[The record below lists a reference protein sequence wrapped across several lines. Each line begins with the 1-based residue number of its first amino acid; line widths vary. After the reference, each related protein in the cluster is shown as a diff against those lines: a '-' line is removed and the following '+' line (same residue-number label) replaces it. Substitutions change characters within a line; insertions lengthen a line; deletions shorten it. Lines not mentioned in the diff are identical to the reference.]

1 MKRKNL
7 IIQLALSML
16 FPLQNASA
24 QKGYPERES
33 INGIYEKFQTPPPGY
48 GEVPFYWWQADTLTK
63 ERLTWQL
70 DELAKKKISSL
81 QINYS
86 HTDDRKGYFW
96 GSSYKSVPAQFTE
109 EWWPLFGWFMK
120 EANRRGMT
128 VSVSDYTLGVGQGY
142 AIDEVRKLH
151 PDIAASEL
159 VIETKDING
168 GERYECQIKNE
179 LVSITAFNKE
189 NPKEHIVLTDKV
201 SNGQV
206 KWNCPKGKWTVA
218 TAYSV
223 RQDRSYNP
231 MHPLAGKE
239 YVRCFFQRFEDKFP
253 NDSKGALNFFFS
265 DELNFN
271 IKGIAWDERFAT
283 EFQKRKG
290 YDIRPLIAALK
301 MDIGAITTKVRL
313 DYNDVFTS
321 LSEENFF
328 IPVYN
333 WHAERNL
340 IYGCDHGGRGRDVD
354 EFGDYFR
361 TQRWNQGPG
370 SDQPRLGKNII
381 KAKVAS
387 SIAHMYNRPR
397 VWLEGFYSSG
407 WGTTSGKLLDAIF
420 ANYAMGYNLL
430 SLHGLY
436 YATPGSMWEW
446 APPCNHFRM
455 PYWAVMYK
463 MLEATE
469 RLSYLLSQGYHKCDV
484 AIVYPVEPTVAGYGN
499 NASDTAFK
507 AGEMLYNKGIDFDF
521 VDYSS
526 LMKAKYNN
534 GHLNIS
540 GEEYKAVI
548 VPSMKAIRDS
558 ALVVLAKFASQG
570 GTVINI
576 GDLPETTEAYGKD
589 EKHVGKLVAEMTSGK
604 NFTRT
609 ENCDNLDIILDKH
622 FVRDFSAV
630 DNQSNDIFIN
640 HRKADSLNIYGIYN
654 AEKNS
659 RCFFRC
665 HGDVEYWDIWS
676 GEKYK
681 IENCE
686 KTEHGTIVNMPKGKE
701 EFQIIVFTPRS
712 NAQIFKDA
720 ETESIKLADKWECE
734 IIPVLDNR
742 FGDYHYPGTNE
753 KLRPEIRHYN
763 YLLSKEKS
771 LKEAKLLAE
780 NGKASEVTYTYGDEF
795 MYSGATNEVLS
806 DEFLAGLKCAPKTWK
821 PYRFSRRWGVEN
833 DPGHQGYHGMKMKM
847 NPEVIRLGR
856 MVQNATSTSRE
867 AEKEGN
873 KYYMFTTVK
882 APYCGT
888 YKIETG
894 KEKPSRCFINGKKVD
909 GTDMTDLNEGIN
921 YVVLCYDKPVITYF
935 FIRDTKKET
944 SESPRLTLPWYENE
958 SILPFDPYVSDNSYG
973 WYFFTSAPGLNGFSV
988 KAKGDA
994 KVWINGEK
1002 AKSFYEGNLLNVKTN
1017 KTIKEPA
1024 DAAIRIKLPFGIK
1037 GGAGMAGELIQN
1049 TGTGII
1055 EKGDWGQTEGLRN
1068 YSGGIKYI
1076 QNVDINPEMLGGKVL
1091 LKFDDISSAAEVTV
1105 NGKESGVR
1113 LCGEWS
1119 FDITDAVKTGE
1130 NRIEVTVYNTASN
1143 HYETI
1148 PTQFKGQAPSGIL
1161 GNAYIV
1167 YEKSQR

>member
-24 QKGYPERES
+24 QKGYPEREG

-86 HTDDRKGYFW
+86 HTDDRKGYFL

-109 EWWPLFGWFMK
+109 EWWQLFGWFMK
-120 EANRRGMT
+120 EANQRGMT

-168 GERYECQIKNE
+168 GERYEYQIKNE

-189 NPKEHIVLTDKV
+189 NPKEHIVLTDNV

-218 TAYSV
+218 AAYSV

-271 IKGIAWDERFAT
+271 LKGIAWDERFAA

-455 PYWAVMYK
+455 PYWAVMDK

-604 NFTRT
+604 NFTQT

-622 FVRDFSAV
+622 FVRDFNAV

-712 NAQIFKDA
+712 KAQIFKDA

-734 IIPVLDNR
+734 IVPVLDNR
-742 FGDYHYPGTNE
+742 FGDYHYPGTKE

-763 YLLSKEKS
+763 YILSKEKS

-780 NGKASEVTYTYGDEF
+780 KFVVDRNSGIQFFELNGGSLLLNIDDVRELDDWHLIIFNQNLVSVKENEKIEIIQPSDTIRLTTVVKNGSVKLDIYNEEEYLFANPQKQFLPAKKHFIYGQTDDDTGLIVNDFVNVSLHSNSGKILNFGNPVFGWLSGPNGTQVYLAQLGKIAVSVQEQENDEPDDQNELLANWLSGEENDKFFEFSLASESSEF
-795 MYSGATNEVLS
+795 VASEEIKSIHVNVG
-806 DEFLAGLKCAPKTWK
+806 
-821 PYRFSRRWGVEN
+821 
-833 DPGHQGYHGMKMKM
+833 
-847 NPEVIRLGR
+847 
-856 MVQNATSTSRE
+856 TS
-867 AEKEGN
+867 A
-873 KYYMFTTVK
+873 
-882 APYCGT
+882 
-888 YKIETG
+888 
-894 KEKPSRCFINGKKVD
+894 
-909 GTDMTDLNEGIN
+909 
-921 YVVLCYDKPVITYF
+921 
-935 FIRDTKKET
+935 
-944 SESPRLTLPWYENE
+944 
-958 SILPFDPYVSDNSYG
+958 YG
-973 WYFFTSAPGLNGFSV
+973 WNVSFDNGIFMSLRDLQEFESKHGELPSANGEISHGSV
-988 KAKGDA
+988 K
-994 KVWINGEK
+994 
-1002 AKSFYEGNLLNVKTN
+1002 
-1017 KTIKEPA
+1017 
-1024 DAAIRIKLPFGIK
+1024 
-1037 GGAGMAGELIQN
+1037 
-1049 TGTGII
+1049 
-1055 EKGDWGQTEGLRN
+1055 
-1068 YSGGIKYI
+1068 
-1076 QNVDINPEMLGGKVL
+1076 
-1091 LKFDDISSAAEVTV
+1091 LKFSNVEKIV
-1105 NGKESGVR
+1105 
-1113 LCGEWS
+1113 
-1119 FDITDAVKTGE
+1119 
-1130 NRIEVTVYNTASN
+1130 VYQTPQ
-1143 HYETI
+1143 Y
-1148 PTQFKGQAPSGIL
+1148 FGYGRK
-1161 GNAYIV
+1161 
-1167 YEKSQR
+1167 